1 MADID
6 NKKITFL
13 ISTLGG
19 GGAEGVCVNLA
30 NALAECGWAVTL
42 VVLHMNNAVFHDR
55 LSDKVELVV
64 LGINHARYA
73 FGGLRRFLT
82 GYQPEK
88 VLVFNYELAV
98 LLVAVRVLTRQK
110 FKIIARN
117 VNTLSHNRRLS
128 KGFWH
133 KQIVNRLVDELYCKV
148 DHVINQC
155 EGMREDLIMLY
166 PGLADRSSVI
176 YNPVNQMVADTA
188 KRINSSSVQ
197 KEDYLLCVGRL
208 EPQKAFHY
216 AIEAF
221 AKIELTYPNLRL
233 KIVGTGSLEADLKTL
248 AKRLG
253 IIGRVDFEGF
263 KKDMIPYY
271 LKARATVLTSL
282 YEGFP
287 NVLVESITLG
297 TPVVAFDCPSGP
309 REIIQQGVNGVLVNY
324 QDHTHLVLSL
334 HFVLTKSFNT
344 EIVSATSNSYSINH
358 ILDQYIR
365 SIALST
371 V

>member
-1 MADID
+1 MTDIN

-30 NALAECGWAVTL
+30 NALAECGWTVTL
-42 VVLHMNNAVFHDR
+42 VVLHMNNSVYHDR

-73 FGGLRRFLT
+73 FGGLRQFLKER
-82 GYQPEK
+82 QPEK

-98 LLVAVRVLTRQK
+98 LLVAVRTLTRQK

-128 KGFWH
+128 KGFWR
-133 KQIVNRLVDELYCKV
+133 KQIVNRLVDGLYCKV

-155 EGMREDLIMLY
+155 EGMREDLITLY
-166 PGLADRSSVI
+166 PNLADSSSVI
-176 YNPVNQMVADTA
+176 YNPVNQIVEDAA
-188 KRINSSSVQ
+188 KRIDFSTLQ

-208 EPQKAFHY
+208 ETQKAFHY

-221 AKIELTYPNLRL
+221 AKIAVDYPNLRL
-233 KIVGTGSLEADLKTL
+233 KIVGKGDLETDLKTL
-248 AKRLG
+248 AKRLDVAE
-253 IIGRVDFEGF
+253 RVDFEGF
-263 KKDMIPYY
+263 KQDMIPYY

-309 REIIQQGVNGVLVNY
+309 SEIIQQGVNGFLVKY
-324 QDHTHLVLSL
+324 QDITHLVLSL
-334 HFVLTKSFNT
+334 HSVLSKSLNT
-344 EIVSATSNSYSINH
+344 EMVSATSNSYSIDH
-358 ILDQYIR
+358 VLDQYIR
-365 SIALST
+365 SIGLST